1 MRAQNNAIFEWKQ
14 ARIQTQPAPDFLLG
28 GEFLPLRFNA
38 FFDYFSSESIDSKLV
53 LFIVLFVLN
62 YFYLK
67 IPVLLSLS
75 LSFLHAQKKKKFFF
89 FDRRPRGIHHPLPGP
104 SPPLSLLSKAL
115 DRAE

>member
-28 GEFLPLRFNA
+28 GEFLPLRFSA

-75 LSFLHAQKKKKFFF
+75 FSLSCMHKRRKSFFSLT
-89 FDRRPRGIHHPLPGP
+89 GGLAGYITLCLGPLPP
-104 SPPLSLLSKAL
+104 SPF
-115 DRAE
+115 

>member
-28 GEFLPLRFNA
+28 GEFLPLRFSA

-75 LSFLHAQKKKKFFF
+75 LSLFLACTKEEKIFF
-89 FDRRPRGIHHPLPGP
+89 L
-104 SPPLSLLSKAL
+104 
-115 DRAE
+115 